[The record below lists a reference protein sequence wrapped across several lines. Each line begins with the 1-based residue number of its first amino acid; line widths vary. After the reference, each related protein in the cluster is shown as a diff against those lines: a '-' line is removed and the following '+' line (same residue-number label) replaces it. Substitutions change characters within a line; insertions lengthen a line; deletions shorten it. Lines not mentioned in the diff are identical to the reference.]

1 MKTKTNKG
9 GNMKVAY
16 LFLIVLLS
24 QSALADDLITVKVE
38 SMANTSGNGSIEAC
52 GTAVHKDG
60 KRPLLVTLKHDKSY
74 YTTLTAAN
82 DQWCI
87 LFKRWTFSGKV
98 DVNATTMDSTEQS
111 ENMAFSLI
119 Q

>member
-1 MKTKTNKG
+1 
-9 GNMKVAY
+9 MKVVY
-16 LFLIVLLS
+16 LILIALIS
-24 QSALADDLITVKVE
+24 QTVSADDLITVKVD
-38 SMANTSGNGSIEAC
+38 SMANTSGSGSIEAC

-74 YTTLTAAN
+74 YTALTAAN

-98 DVNATTMDSTEQS
+98 DVNATTMDAS
-111 ENMAFSLI
+111 ERSEDLAVSLSR
-119 Q
+119 